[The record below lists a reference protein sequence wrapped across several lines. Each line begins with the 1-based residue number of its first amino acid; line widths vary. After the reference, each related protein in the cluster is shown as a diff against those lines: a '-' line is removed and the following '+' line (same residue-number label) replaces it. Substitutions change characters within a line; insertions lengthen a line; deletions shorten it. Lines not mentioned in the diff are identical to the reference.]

1 MKAGLLRTQFSY
13 QNTVVREKMKEK
25 TKESVSAVVPIMLI
39 VLLLGFTIAPL
50 SPSILVE
57 FIVGAVLVIIGMVFF
72 SLGAELSMTPMG
84 ERVGGSMLRTKKLWM
99 IIAIGFIL
107 GVIITISE
115 LDLQVLAGQV
125 AAVPNMVLILSVA
138 VGVGVFLVATR
149 VFVAGKMEKREAD
162 VMDAL
167 DLIIPE
173 IGSGVKNA
181 IARYVDN
188 FSPSLQQ
195 DFKIFLSNIQDRG
208 MSFEDAMF
216 ILADSLGNI
225 FKDFAQKAV
234 FYEALG
240 EEDMRGIFDDIVETN
255 RQRRELRYNN
265 NLEFGVLRL
274 SFIISA
280 GITIG
285 YFIFLMATDWF
296 SRYFFLTTTW
306 GNILL
311 VAIVLTIFGVLSYIA
326 TIKSRAI

>member
-1 MKAGLLRTQFSY
+1 MSRIILLITIVAIVAGVYFFSFQLQKFLSSAGMSISKKIGTFSTSREYAVQRYVYLHRSSLIAKLYNWINEQLIAAGMKRVGVTPVGYMLFWGTISAITAIVIGIICNLNVFLY
-13 QNTVVREKMKEK
+13 VV
-25 TKESVSAVVPIMLI
+25 I
-39 VLLLGFTIAPL
+39 FF
-50 SPSILVE
+50 ILV
-57 FIVGAVLVIIGMVFF
+57 A
-72 SLGAELSMTPMG
+72 
-84 ERVGGSMLRTKKLWM
+84 
-99 IIAIGFIL
+99 
-107 GVIITISE
+107 
-115 LDLQVLAGQV
+115 
-125 AAVPNMVLILSVA
+125 
-138 VGVGVFLVATR
+138 VFLVATR

>member
-1 MKAGLLRTQFSY
+1 MSRIILLITIVAIVAGVYFFSFQLQKFLSSAGTSISKKIGTFSTSREYAVQRYVYLHRSSLIAKLYNWINEQLIAAGMKRVGVTPVGYMLFWGTISAITAIVIGIICNLNVFLY
-13 QNTVVREKMKEK
+13 VV
-25 TKESVSAVVPIMLI
+25 I
-39 VLLLGFTIAPL
+39 FF
-50 SPSILVE
+50 ILV
-57 FIVGAVLVIIGMVFF
+57 A
-72 SLGAELSMTPMG
+72 
-84 ERVGGSMLRTKKLWM
+84 
-99 IIAIGFIL
+99 
-107 GVIITISE
+107 
-115 LDLQVLAGQV
+115 
-125 AAVPNMVLILSVA
+125 
-138 VGVGVFLVATR
+138 VFLVATR

-173 IGSGVKNA
+173 IGSGAKNA

-274 SFIISA
+274 SFIISS

-296 SRYFFLTTTW
+296 SRYFFLTTT
-306 GNILL
+306 
-311 VAIVLTIFGVLSYIA
+311 
-326 TIKSRAI
+326 

>member
-1 MKAGLLRTQFSY
+1 MFRIILLITIVAIVAGVYFFSFQLQKFLSSAGTSISKKIGTFSTSREYAVQRYVYLHRSSLIAKLYNWINEQLIAAGMKRVGVTPVGYMLFWGTISAITAIVIGIICNLNVFLY
-13 QNTVVREKMKEK
+13 VV
-25 TKESVSAVVPIMLI
+25 I
-39 VLLLGFTIAPL
+39 FF
-50 SPSILVE
+50 ILV
-57 FIVGAVLVIIGMVFF
+57 A
-72 SLGAELSMTPMG
+72 
-84 ERVGGSMLRTKKLWM
+84 
-99 IIAIGFIL
+99 
-107 GVIITISE
+107 
-115 LDLQVLAGQV
+115 
-125 AAVPNMVLILSVA
+125 
-138 VGVGVFLVATR
+138 VFLVATR

-274 SFIISA
+274 SFIISS

>member
-1 MKAGLLRTQFSY
+1 MSRIILLITIVAIVAGVYFFSFQLQKFLSSAGTSISKKIGTFSTSREYAVQRYVYLHRSSLIAKLYNWINEQLIAAGMKRVGVTPVGYMLFWGTISAITAIVIGIICNLNVFLY
-13 QNTVVREKMKEK
+13 VV
-25 TKESVSAVVPIMLI
+25 I
-39 VLLLGFTIAPL
+39 FF
-50 SPSILVE
+50 ILV
-57 FIVGAVLVIIGMVFF
+57 A
-72 SLGAELSMTPMG
+72 
-84 ERVGGSMLRTKKLWM
+84 
-99 IIAIGFIL
+99 
-107 GVIITISE
+107 
-115 LDLQVLAGQV
+115 
-125 AAVPNMVLILSVA
+125 
-138 VGVGVFLVATR
+138 VFLVATR

-296 SRYFFLTTTW
+296 SRYFFLTTTC

>member
-1 MKAGLLRTQFSY
+1 MSRIILLITIVAIVAGVYFFSFQLQKFLSSAGTSISKKIGTFSTSREYAVQRYVYLHRSSLIAKLYNWINEQLIAAGMKRVGVTPVGYMLFWGTISAITAIVIGIICNLNVFLY
-13 QNTVVREKMKEK
+13 VV
-25 TKESVSAVVPIMLI
+25 I
-39 VLLLGFTIAPL
+39 FF
-50 SPSILVE
+50 ILV
-57 FIVGAVLVIIGMVFF
+57 A
-72 SLGAELSMTPMG
+72 
-84 ERVGGSMLRTKKLWM
+84 
-99 IIAIGFIL
+99 
-107 GVIITISE
+107 
-115 LDLQVLAGQV
+115 
-125 AAVPNMVLILSVA
+125 
-138 VGVGVFLVATR
+138 VFLVATR

-274 SFIISA
+274 SFVISS

>member
-1 MKAGLLRTQFSY
+1 MSRIILLITIVAIVAGVYFFSFQLQKFLSSAGTSISKKIGTFSTSREYAVQRYVYLHRSSLIAKLYNWINEQLIAAGMKRVGVTPVGYMLFWGTISAITAIVIGIICNLNVFLY
-13 QNTVVREKMKEK
+13 VV
-25 TKESVSAVVPIMLI
+25 I
-39 VLLLGFTIAPL
+39 FF
-50 SPSILVE
+50 ILV
-57 FIVGAVLVIIGMVFF
+57 A
-72 SLGAELSMTPMG
+72 
-84 ERVGGSMLRTKKLWM
+84 
-99 IIAIGFIL
+99 
-107 GVIITISE
+107 
-115 LDLQVLAGQV
+115 
-125 AAVPNMVLILSVA
+125 
-138 VGVGVFLVATR
+138 VFLVATR

-240 EEDMRGIFDDIVETN
+240 EEDMRGIFDDIVETS

>member
-1 MKAGLLRTQFSY
+1 MSR
-13 QNTVVREKMKEK
+13 V
-25 TKESVSAVVPIMLI
+25 
-39 VLLLGFTIAPL
+39 
-50 SPSILVE
+50 IL
-57 FIVGAVLVIIGMVFF
+57 
-72 SLGAELSMTPMG
+72 
-84 ERVGGSMLRTKKLWM
+84 
-99 IIAIGFIL
+99 
-107 GVIITISE
+107 IITIVAIVAGVYFFSFQ
-115 LDLQVLAGQV
+115 LQKFLSSAGTSISKKIGTFSTSREYAVQRYV
-125 AAVPNMVLILSVA
+125 YLHRGSIIAKLYNWINEQLIAAGMKR
-138 VGVGVFLVATR
+138 VGVTPVGYMLFWGTIAAITSIVIGILCNLNVFLYVVIFFILVAVFLVATR
-149 VFVAGKMEKREAD
+149 IFVAGKMEKREAD

-265 NLEFGVLRL
+265 NLEFGVLRM
-274 SFIISA
+274 SFIISS

>member
-1 MKAGLLRTQFSY
+1 MSRIILLITIVAIVAGVYFFSFQLQKFLSSAGTSISKKIGTFSTSREYAVQRYVYLHRSSLIAKLYNWINEQLIAAGMKRVGVTPVGYMLFWGTISAITAIVIGIICNLNVFLY
-13 QNTVVREKMKEK
+13 VV
-25 TKESVSAVVPIMLI
+25 I
-39 VLLLGFTIAPL
+39 FF
-50 SPSILVE
+50 ILV
-57 FIVGAVLVIIGMVFF
+57 A
-72 SLGAELSMTPMG
+72 
-84 ERVGGSMLRTKKLWM
+84 
-99 IIAIGFIL
+99 
-107 GVIITISE
+107 
-115 LDLQVLAGQV
+115 
-125 AAVPNMVLILSVA
+125 
-138 VGVGVFLVATR
+138 VFLVATR

-274 SFIISA
+274 SFIISS

-296 SRYFFLTTTW
+296 SRYFFLTTIW

>member
-1 MKAGLLRTQFSY
+1 MSRIILLITIVAIVAGVYFFSFQLQKFLSSAGTSISKKIGTFSTSREYAVQRYVYLHRSSLIAKLYNWINEQLIAAGMKRVGVTPVGYILFWGTISAITAIVIGIICNLNVFLY
-13 QNTVVREKMKEK
+13 VV
-25 TKESVSAVVPIMLI
+25 I
-39 VLLLGFTIAPL
+39 FF
-50 SPSILVE
+50 ILV
-57 FIVGAVLVIIGMVFF
+57 A
-72 SLGAELSMTPMG
+72 
-84 ERVGGSMLRTKKLWM
+84 
-99 IIAIGFIL
+99 
-107 GVIITISE
+107 
-115 LDLQVLAGQV
+115 
-125 AAVPNMVLILSVA
+125 
-138 VGVGVFLVATR
+138 VFLVATR

-274 SFIISA
+274 SFIISS

>member
-1 MKAGLLRTQFSY
+1 MSRIILLITIVAIVAGVYFFSFQLQKFLSSAGTSISKKIGTFSTSREYAVQRYVYLHRSSLIAKLYNWINEQLIAAGMKRVGVTPVGYMLFWGTISAITAIVIGIICNLNVFLY
-13 QNTVVREKMKEK
+13 VV
-25 TKESVSAVVPIMLI
+25 I
-39 VLLLGFTIAPL
+39 FF
-50 SPSILVE
+50 ILV
-57 FIVGAVLVIIGMVFF
+57 A
-72 SLGAELSMTPMG
+72 
-84 ERVGGSMLRTKKLWM
+84 
-99 IIAIGFIL
+99 
-107 GVIITISE
+107 
-115 LDLQVLAGQV
+115 
-125 AAVPNMVLILSVA
+125 
-138 VGVGVFLVATR
+138 VFLVATR
-149 VFVAGKMEKREAD
+149 VFVADKMEKREAD

>member
-1 MKAGLLRTQFSY
+1 MSRIILLITIVAIVAGVYFFSFQLQKFLSSAGRSISKKIGTFSTSREYAVQRYVYLHRSSLIAKLYNWINEQLIAAGMKRVGVTPVGYMLFWGTISAITSIVIGIICNLNVFLY
-13 QNTVVREKMKEK
+13 VV
-25 TKESVSAVVPIMLI
+25 I
-39 VLLLGFTIAPL
+39 FF
-50 SPSILVE
+50 ILV
-57 FIVGAVLVIIGMVFF
+57 A
-72 SLGAELSMTPMG
+72 
-84 ERVGGSMLRTKKLWM
+84 
-99 IIAIGFIL
+99 
-107 GVIITISE
+107 
-115 LDLQVLAGQV
+115 
-125 AAVPNMVLILSVA
+125 
-138 VGVGVFLVATR
+138 VFLVATR

-274 SFIISA
+274 SFIISS

>member
-1 MKAGLLRTQFSY
+1 MSRIILLITIVAIVAGVYFFSFQLQKFLSSAGTSISKKIGTFSTSREYAVQRYVYLHRGSLIAKLYNWINEQLIAAGMKRVGVTPVGYMLFWGTISAITAIVIGILCNLNVFLY
-13 QNTVVREKMKEK
+13 VV
-25 TKESVSAVVPIMLI
+25 I
-39 VLLLGFTIAPL
+39 FF
-50 SPSILVE
+50 ILV
-57 FIVGAVLVIIGMVFF
+57 A
-72 SLGAELSMTPMG
+72 
-84 ERVGGSMLRTKKLWM
+84 
-99 IIAIGFIL
+99 
-107 GVIITISE
+107 
-115 LDLQVLAGQV
+115 
-125 AAVPNMVLILSVA
+125 
-138 VGVGVFLVATR
+138 VFLVATR
-149 VFVAGKMEKREAD
+149 VFVASKMEKREAD

-188 FSPSLQQ
+188 FAPSLQQ

-265 NLEFGVLRL
+265 NLEFGVLRM
-274 SFIISA
+274 SFIISS

>member
-1 MKAGLLRTQFSY
+1 MSRIILLITIVAIVAGVYFFSFQLQKFLSSAGTSISKKIGTFSTSREYAVQRYVYLHRSSLIAKLYNWINEQLIAAGMKRVGVTPVGYMLFWGTISAITAIVIGIICNLNVFLY
-13 QNTVVREKMKEK
+13 VV
-25 TKESVSAVVPIMLI
+25 I
-39 VLLLGFTIAPL
+39 FF
-50 SPSILVE
+50 ILV
-57 FIVGAVLVIIGMVFF
+57 A
-72 SLGAELSMTPMG
+72 
-84 ERVGGSMLRTKKLWM
+84 
-99 IIAIGFIL
+99 
-107 GVIITISE
+107 
-115 LDLQVLAGQV
+115 
-125 AAVPNMVLILSVA
+125 
-138 VGVGVFLVATR
+138 VFLVATR

-274 SFIISA
+274 SFIISS
-280 GITIG
+280 GVTIG

-296 SRYFFLTTTW
+296 SRYFFLTTTL

>member
-1 MKAGLLRTQFSY
+1 MSRIILLITIVAIVAGVYFFSFQLQKFLSSAGTSISKKIGTFSTSREYAVQRYVYLHRSSLIAKLYNWINEQLIAAGMKRVGVTPVGYMLFWGTISAITAIVIGIICNLNVFLY
-13 QNTVVREKMKEK
+13 VV
-25 TKESVSAVVPIMLI
+25 I
-39 VLLLGFTIAPL
+39 FF
-50 SPSILVE
+50 ILV
-57 FIVGAVLVIIGMVFF
+57 A
-72 SLGAELSMTPMG
+72 
-84 ERVGGSMLRTKKLWM
+84 
-99 IIAIGFIL
+99 
-107 GVIITISE
+107 
-115 LDLQVLAGQV
+115 
-125 AAVPNMVLILSVA
+125 
-138 VGVGVFLVATR
+138 VFLMATR

>member
-1 MKAGLLRTQFSY
+1 MSRIILLITIVAIVAGVYFFSFQLQKFLSSAGTSISKKIGTFSTSREYAVQRYVYLHRSSLIAKLYNWINEQLIAAGMKRVGVTPVGYMLFWGTISAITAIVIGVICNLNVFLY
-13 QNTVVREKMKEK
+13 VV
-25 TKESVSAVVPIMLI
+25 I
-39 VLLLGFTIAPL
+39 FF
-50 SPSILVE
+50 ILV
-57 FIVGAVLVIIGMVFF
+57 A
-72 SLGAELSMTPMG
+72 
-84 ERVGGSMLRTKKLWM
+84 
-99 IIAIGFIL
+99 
-107 GVIITISE
+107 
-115 LDLQVLAGQV
+115 
-125 AAVPNMVLILSVA
+125 
-138 VGVGVFLVATR
+138 VFLVATR

-296 SRYFFLTTTW
+296 SRYFFLTTIW

-326 TIKSRAI
+326 TIKSKAI

>member
-1 MKAGLLRTQFSY
+1 MSRIILLITIVAIVAGVYFFSFQLQKFLSSAGTSISKKIGTFSTSREYAVQRYVYLHRSSLIAKLYNWINEQLIAAGMKRVGVTPVGYMLFWGTISAITAIVIGIICNLNVFLY
-13 QNTVVREKMKEK
+13 VV
-25 TKESVSAVVPIMLI
+25 I
-39 VLLLGFTIAPL
+39 FF
-50 SPSILVE
+50 ILV
-57 FIVGAVLVIIGMVFF
+57 A
-72 SLGAELSMTPMG
+72 
-84 ERVGGSMLRTKKLWM
+84 
-99 IIAIGFIL
+99 
-107 GVIITISE
+107 
-115 LDLQVLAGQV
+115 
-125 AAVPNMVLILSVA
+125 
-138 VGVGVFLVATR
+138 VFLVATR

-280 GITIG
+280 GVTIG

>member
-1 MKAGLLRTQFSY
+1 MSRIILLITIVAIVAGVYFFSFQLQKFLSSAGTSISKKIGTFSTSREYAVQRYVYLHRSSLIAKLYNWINEQLIAAGMKRVGVTPVGYMLFWGTISAITAIVIGIICNLNVFLY
-13 QNTVVREKMKEK
+13 VV
-25 TKESVSAVVPIMLI
+25 I
-39 VLLLGFTIAPL
+39 FF
-50 SPSILVE
+50 ILV
-57 FIVGAVLVIIGMVFF
+57 A
-72 SLGAELSMTPMG
+72 
-84 ERVGGSMLRTKKLWM
+84 
-99 IIAIGFIL
+99 
-107 GVIITISE
+107 
-115 LDLQVLAGQV
+115 
-125 AAVPNMVLILSVA
+125 
-138 VGVGVFLVATR
+138 VFLVDTR

-274 SFIISA
+274 SFIISS

>member
-1 MKAGLLRTQFSY
+1 MSRIILLITIVAIVAGVYFFSFQLQKFLSSAGTSISKKIGTFSTSREYAVQRYVYLHRSSLIAKLYNWINEQLIAAGMKRVGVTPVGYMLFWGTISAITAIVIGIICNLNVFLY
-13 QNTVVREKMKEK
+13 VV
-25 TKESVSAVVPIMLI
+25 I
-39 VLLLGFTIAPL
+39 FF
-50 SPSILVE
+50 ILV
-57 FIVGAVLVIIGMVFF
+57 A
-72 SLGAELSMTPMG
+72 
-84 ERVGGSMLRTKKLWM
+84 
-99 IIAIGFIL
+99 
-107 GVIITISE
+107 
-115 LDLQVLAGQV
+115 
-125 AAVPNMVLILSVA
+125 
-138 VGVGVFLVATR
+138 VFLVATR

-188 FSPSLQQ
+188 FSSSLQQ

-274 SFIISA
+274 SFIISS

>member
-1 MKAGLLRTQFSY
+1 MSRIILLITIVAIVAGVYFFSFQLQKFLSSAGRSISKKIGTFSTSQEYAVQRYVYLHRSSLIAKLYNWINEQLIAAGMKRVGVTPVGYMLFWGTISAITAIVIGIICNLNVFLY
-13 QNTVVREKMKEK
+13 VV
-25 TKESVSAVVPIMLI
+25 I
-39 VLLLGFTIAPL
+39 FF
-50 SPSILVE
+50 ILV
-57 FIVGAVLVIIGMVFF
+57 A
-72 SLGAELSMTPMG
+72 
-84 ERVGGSMLRTKKLWM
+84 
-99 IIAIGFIL
+99 
-107 GVIITISE
+107 
-115 LDLQVLAGQV
+115 
-125 AAVPNMVLILSVA
+125 
-138 VGVGVFLVATR
+138 VFLVATR
-149 VFVAGKMEKREAD
+149 IFVAGKMEKREAD

-274 SFIISA
+274 SFIISS

>member
-1 MKAGLLRTQFSY
+1 MSRIILLITIVAIVAGVYFFSFQLQKFLSSAGTSISKKIGTFSTSREYAVQRYVYLHRSSLIAKLYNWINEQLIAAGMKRVGVTPVGYMLFWGTISAITAIVIGIICNLNVFLY
-13 QNTVVREKMKEK
+13 VV
-25 TKESVSAVVPIMLI
+25 I
-39 VLLLGFTIAPL
+39 FF
-50 SPSILVE
+50 ILV
-57 FIVGAVLVIIGMVFF
+57 A
-72 SLGAELSMTPMG
+72 
-84 ERVGGSMLRTKKLWM
+84 
-99 IIAIGFIL
+99 
-107 GVIITISE
+107 
-115 LDLQVLAGQV
+115 
-125 AAVPNMVLILSVA
+125 
-138 VGVGVFLVATR
+138 VFLVATR

-225 FKDFAQKAV
+225 FKDFSQKAV

-274 SFIISA
+274 SFIISS

>member
-1 MKAGLLRTQFSY
+1 MSRIILLITIVAIVAGVYFFSFQLQKFLSSAGTSISKKIGTFSTSREYAVQRYVYLHRSSLIAKLYNWINEQLIAAGMKRVGVTPVGYMLFWGTISAITAIVIGIICNLNVFLY
-13 QNTVVREKMKEK
+13 VV
-25 TKESVSAVVPIMLI
+25 I
-39 VLLLGFTIAPL
+39 FF
-50 SPSILVE
+50 ILV
-57 FIVGAVLVIIGMVFF
+57 A
-72 SLGAELSMTPMG
+72 
-84 ERVGGSMLRTKKLWM
+84 
-99 IIAIGFIL
+99 
-107 GVIITISE
+107 
-115 LDLQVLAGQV
+115 
-125 AAVPNMVLILSVA
+125 
-138 VGVGVFLVATR
+138 VFLVATR
-149 VFVAGKMEKREAD
+149 VFVAGKMEKRESD

>member
-1 MKAGLLRTQFSY
+1 MSR
-13 QNTVVREKMKEK
+13 V
-25 TKESVSAVVPIMLI
+25 
-39 VLLLGFTIAPL
+39 
-50 SPSILVE
+50 IL
-57 FIVGAVLVIIGMVFF
+57 
-72 SLGAELSMTPMG
+72 
-84 ERVGGSMLRTKKLWM
+84 
-99 IIAIGFIL
+99 
-107 GVIITISE
+107 IITIVAIVAGVYFFSFQ
-115 LDLQVLAGQV
+115 LQKFLSSAGTSISKKIGTFSTSREYAVQRYV
-125 AAVPNMVLILSVA
+125 YLHRGSIIAKLYNWINEQLIAAGMKR
-138 VGVGVFLVATR
+138 VGVTPVGYMLFWGTIAAITSIVIGILCNLNVFLYVVIFFILVAVFLVATR

-265 NLEFGVLRL
+265 NLEFGVLRM
-274 SFIISA
+274 SFIISS
-280 GITIG
+280 GVTIG

>member
-1 MKAGLLRTQFSY
+1 MSRIILLITIVAIVAGVYFFSFQLQKFLSSAGTSISKKIGTFSTSREYAVQRYVYLHRSSLIAKLYNWINEQLIAAGMKRVGVTPVGYMLFWGTISAITAIVIGIICNLNVFLY
-13 QNTVVREKMKEK
+13 VV
-25 TKESVSAVVPIMLI
+25 I
-39 VLLLGFTIAPL
+39 FF
-50 SPSILVE
+50 ILV
-57 FIVGAVLVIIGMVFF
+57 A
-72 SLGAELSMTPMG
+72 
-84 ERVGGSMLRTKKLWM
+84 
-99 IIAIGFIL
+99 
-107 GVIITISE
+107 
-115 LDLQVLAGQV
+115 
-125 AAVPNMVLILSVA
+125 
-138 VGVGVFLVATR
+138 VFLVATR

-162 VMDAL
+162 VIDAL

-274 SFIISA
+274 SFIISS

>member
-1 MKAGLLRTQFSY
+1 MSRIILLITIVAIVAGVYFFSFQLQKFLSSAGTSISKKIGTFSTSREYAVQRYVYLHRSSLIAKLYNWINEQLIAAGMKRVGVTPVGYMLFWGTISAITAIVIGIICNLNVFLY
-13 QNTVVREKMKEK
+13 VV
-25 TKESVSAVVPIMLI
+25 I
-39 VLLLGFTIAPL
+39 FF
-50 SPSILVE
+50 ILV
-57 FIVGAVLVIIGMVFF
+57 A
-72 SLGAELSMTPMG
+72 
-84 ERVGGSMLRTKKLWM
+84 
-99 IIAIGFIL
+99 
-107 GVIITISE
+107 
-115 LDLQVLAGQV
+115 
-125 AAVPNMVLILSVA
+125 
-138 VGVGVFLVATR
+138 VFLVATR

-234 FYEALG
+234 FYEELG

>member
-1 MKAGLLRTQFSY
+1 MSRIILLITIVAIVAGVYFFSFQLQKFLSSAGTSISKKIGTFSTSREYAVQRYVYLHRSSLIAKLYNWINEKLIEAGMKRVGVTPVGYMLFWGTISAITAIVIGIICNLNVFLY
-13 QNTVVREKMKEK
+13 VV
-25 TKESVSAVVPIMLI
+25 I
-39 VLLLGFTIAPL
+39 FF
-50 SPSILVE
+50 ILV
-57 FIVGAVLVIIGMVFF
+57 A
-72 SLGAELSMTPMG
+72 
-84 ERVGGSMLRTKKLWM
+84 
-99 IIAIGFIL
+99 
-107 GVIITISE
+107 
-115 LDLQVLAGQV
+115 
-125 AAVPNMVLILSVA
+125 
-138 VGVGVFLVATR
+138 VFLVATR

-216 ILADSLGNI
+216 ILADCLGNI
-225 FKDFAQKAV
+225 FKDFAQKAG

-306 GNILL
+306 ANILL

>member
-1 MKAGLLRTQFSY
+1 MSRIILLITIVAIVAGVY
-13 QNTVVREKMKEK
+13 
-25 TKESVSAVVPIMLI
+25 
-39 VLLLGFTIAPL
+39 
-50 SPSILVE
+50 
-57 FIVGAVLVIIGMVFF
+57 FF
-72 SLGAELSMTPMG
+72 SFQLQKFLSSAGTSISKKIGIFSTSREYAVQRYVYLHRSSLIAKLYNWINEQLIAAGMK
-84 ERVGGSMLRTKKLWM
+84 RVGVTPVGYMLFW
-99 IIAIGFIL
+99 G
-107 GVIITISE
+107 TISAITAIVIGIICN
-115 LDLQVLAGQV
+115 LNVFLYVVIFFIFV
-125 AAVPNMVLILSVA
+125 A
-138 VGVGVFLVATR
+138 VFLVATR

-274 SFIISA
+274 SFIISS

>member
-1 MKAGLLRTQFSY
+1 MSR
-13 QNTVVREKMKEK
+13 V
-25 TKESVSAVVPIMLI
+25 
-39 VLLLGFTIAPL
+39 
-50 SPSILVE
+50 IL
-57 FIVGAVLVIIGMVFF
+57 
-72 SLGAELSMTPMG
+72 
-84 ERVGGSMLRTKKLWM
+84 
-99 IIAIGFIL
+99 
-107 GVIITISE
+107 IITIVAIVAGVYFFSFQ
-115 LDLQVLAGQV
+115 LQKFLSSAGTSISKKIGTFSTSREYAVQRYV
-125 AAVPNMVLILSVA
+125 YLHRGSIIAKLYNWINEQLIAAGMKR
-138 VGVGVFLVATR
+138 VGVTPVGYMLFWGTIAAITSIVIGILCNLNVFLYVVIFFILVAVFLVATR

-265 NLEFGVLRL
+265 NLEFGVLRM
-274 SFIISA
+274 SFIISS

>member
-1 MKAGLLRTQFSY
+1 MSRIILLITI
-13 QNTVVREKMKEK
+13 V
-25 TKESVSAVVPIMLI
+25 AVVAGVYFFSFQLQKFLSSAGTSISKKIGTFSTSREYAVQRYVYLHRSSLIAKLYNWINEQLIAAGMKRVGVTPVGYMLFWGTISAITAI
-39 VLLLGFTIAPL
+39 VIGIICNLNVFLYVVIFF
-50 SPSILVE
+50 ILV
-57 FIVGAVLVIIGMVFF
+57 A
-72 SLGAELSMTPMG
+72 
-84 ERVGGSMLRTKKLWM
+84 
-99 IIAIGFIL
+99 
-107 GVIITISE
+107 
-115 LDLQVLAGQV
+115 
-125 AAVPNMVLILSVA
+125 
-138 VGVGVFLVATR
+138 VFLVATR

-274 SFIISA
+274 SFIISS
-280 GITIG
+280 GVTIG

>member
-1 MKAGLLRTQFSY
+1 MSRIILLITIVAIVAGVYFFSFQLQKFLSSAGTSISKKIGTFSTSREYAVQRYVYLHRSSLIAKLYNWINEQLIAAGMKRVGVTPVGYMLFWGTISAITAIVIGIICNLNVFLY
-13 QNTVVREKMKEK
+13 VV
-25 TKESVSAVVPIMLI
+25 I
-39 VLLLGFTIAPL
+39 FF
-50 SPSILVE
+50 ILV
-57 FIVGAVLVIIGMVFF
+57 A
-72 SLGAELSMTPMG
+72 
-84 ERVGGSMLRTKKLWM
+84 
-99 IIAIGFIL
+99 
-107 GVIITISE
+107 
-115 LDLQVLAGQV
+115 
-125 AAVPNMVLILSVA
+125 
-138 VGVGVFLVATR
+138 VFLVATR

-274 SFIISA
+274 SFIISS
-280 GITIG
+280 GVTIG

-296 SRYFFLTTTW
+296 SRYFFLTTTC

>member
-1 MKAGLLRTQFSY
+1 MSRIILLITIVAIVAGVYFFSFQLQKFLSSAGTSISKKIGTFSTSREYAVQRYVYLHRSSLIAKLYNWINEQLIAAGMKRVGVTPVGYMLFWGTISAITAIVIGIVCNLNVFLY
-13 QNTVVREKMKEK
+13 VV
-25 TKESVSAVVPIMLI
+25 I
-39 VLLLGFTIAPL
+39 FF
-50 SPSILVE
+50 ILV
-57 FIVGAVLVIIGMVFF
+57 A
-72 SLGAELSMTPMG
+72 
-84 ERVGGSMLRTKKLWM
+84 
-99 IIAIGFIL
+99 
-107 GVIITISE
+107 
-115 LDLQVLAGQV
+115 
-125 AAVPNMVLILSVA
+125 
-138 VGVGVFLVATR
+138 VFLVATR

-274 SFIISA
+274 SFIISS

>member
-1 MKAGLLRTQFSY
+1 MSRIILLITIVAIVAGVYFFSFQLQKFLSSAGTSISKKIGTFSTSREYAVQRYVYLHRSSLIAKLYNWINEQLIAAGMKRVGVTPVGYMLFWGTISAITAIVIGIICNLNVFLY
-13 QNTVVREKMKEK
+13 VV
-25 TKESVSAVVPIMLI
+25 I
-39 VLLLGFTIAPL
+39 FF
-50 SPSILVE
+50 ILV
-57 FIVGAVLVIIGMVFF
+57 
-72 SLGAELSMTPMG
+72 
-84 ERVGGSMLRTKKLWM
+84 
-99 IIAIGFIL
+99 
-107 GVIITISE
+107 
-115 LDLQVLAGQV
+115 D
-125 AAVPNMVLILSVA
+125 
-138 VGVGVFLVATR
+138 VFLVATR

-274 SFIISA
+274 SFVISS

>member
-1 MKAGLLRTQFSY
+1 MSRIILLITIVAIVAGVYFFSFQLQKFLSSAGMSISKKIGTFSTSREYAVQRYVYLHRSSLIAKLYNWINEQLIAAGMKRVGVTPVGYMLFWGTISAITAIVIGIICNLNVFLY
-13 QNTVVREKMKEK
+13 VV
-25 TKESVSAVVPIMLI
+25 I
-39 VLLLGFTIAPL
+39 FF
-50 SPSILVE
+50 ILV
-57 FIVGAVLVIIGMVFF
+57 A
-72 SLGAELSMTPMG
+72 
-84 ERVGGSMLRTKKLWM
+84 
-99 IIAIGFIL
+99 
-107 GVIITISE
+107 
-115 LDLQVLAGQV
+115 
-125 AAVPNMVLILSVA
+125 
-138 VGVGVFLVATR
+138 VFLVATR

-188 FSPSLQQ
+188 FSQSLQQ

>member
-1 MKAGLLRTQFSY
+1 MSRIILLITIVAIVAGVYFFSFQLQKFLSSAGTSISKKIGTFSTSREYAVQRYVYLHRSSLIAKLYNWINEQLIAAGMKRVGVTPVGYMLFWGTISAITAIVIGIICNLNVFLY
-13 QNTVVREKMKEK
+13 VV
-25 TKESVSAVVPIMLI
+25 I
-39 VLLLGFTIAPL
+39 FF
-50 SPSILVE
+50 ILV
-57 FIVGAVLVIIGMVFF
+57 A
-72 SLGAELSMTPMG
+72 
-84 ERVGGSMLRTKKLWM
+84 
-99 IIAIGFIL
+99 
-107 GVIITISE
+107 
-115 LDLQVLAGQV
+115 
-125 AAVPNMVLILSVA
+125 
-138 VGVGVFLVATR
+138 VFLVATR

-240 EEDMRGIFDDIVETN
+240 EEDMMGIFDDIVETN

>member
-1 MKAGLLRTQFSY
+1 MSRIILLITIVAIVAGVYFFSFQLQKFLSSAGTSISKKIGTFSTSREYAVQRYVYLHRSSLIAKLYNWINEQLIAAGMKRVGVTPVGYMLFWGTISAITAIVIGIICNLNVFLY
-13 QNTVVREKMKEK
+13 VV
-25 TKESVSAVVPIMLI
+25 I
-39 VLLLGFTIAPL
+39 FF
-50 SPSILVE
+50 ILV
-57 FIVGAVLVIIGMVFF
+57 A
-72 SLGAELSMTPMG
+72 
-84 ERVGGSMLRTKKLWM
+84 
-99 IIAIGFIL
+99 
-107 GVIITISE
+107 
-115 LDLQVLAGQV
+115 
-125 AAVPNMVLILSVA
+125 
-138 VGVGVFLVATR
+138 VFLVATR

-181 IARYVDN
+181 IDRYVDN

-216 ILADSLGNI
+216 ILSDSLGNI

-274 SFIISA
+274 SFIISS
-280 GITIG
+280 GVTIG

>member
-1 MKAGLLRTQFSY
+1 MSRIILLITIVAIVAGVYFFSFQLQKFLSSAGTSISKKIGTFSTSREYAVQRYVYLHRSSLIAKLYNWINEQLIAAGMKRVGVTPVGYMLFWGTISAITAIVIGIICNLNVFLY
-13 QNTVVREKMKEK
+13 VV
-25 TKESVSAVVPIMLI
+25 I
-39 VLLLGFTIAPL
+39 FF
-50 SPSILVE
+50 ILV
-57 FIVGAVLVIIGMVFF
+57 A
-72 SLGAELSMTPMG
+72 
-84 ERVGGSMLRTKKLWM
+84 
-99 IIAIGFIL
+99 
-107 GVIITISE
+107 
-115 LDLQVLAGQV
+115 
-125 AAVPNMVLILSVA
+125 
-138 VGVGVFLVATR
+138 VFLVATR

-296 SRYFFLTTTW
+296 SRYFFLTTTL

>member
-1 MKAGLLRTQFSY
+1 MSRIILLITIVAIVAGVYFFSFQLQKFLSSAGTSISKKIGTFSTSREYAVQRYVYLHRGSIIAKLYNWINEQLIAAGMKRVGVTPVGY
-13 QNTVVREKMKEK
+13 
-25 TKESVSAVVPIMLI
+25 MLFW
-39 VLLLGFTIAPL
+39 GTIAAITSIVIGIL
-50 SPSILVE
+50 CNLNVFLYVVIFFILV
-57 FIVGAVLVIIGMVFF
+57 A
-72 SLGAELSMTPMG
+72 
-84 ERVGGSMLRTKKLWM
+84 
-99 IIAIGFIL
+99 
-107 GVIITISE
+107 
-115 LDLQVLAGQV
+115 
-125 AAVPNMVLILSVA
+125 
-138 VGVGVFLVATR
+138 VFLVATR

-265 NLEFGVLRL
+265 NLEFGVLRM
-274 SFIISA
+274 SFIISS

-285 YFIFLMATDWF
+285 YFIFLMSTDWF

>member
-1 MKAGLLRTQFSY
+1 MSRIILLITIVAIVAGVYFFSFQLQKFLSSAGTSISKKIGTFSTSREYAVQRYVYLHRGSIIAKLYNWINEQLIAAGMKRVGVTPVGY
-13 QNTVVREKMKEK
+13 
-25 TKESVSAVVPIMLI
+25 MLFW
-39 VLLLGFTIAPL
+39 GTIAAITSIVIGIL
-50 SPSILVE
+50 CNLNVFLYVVIFFILV
-57 FIVGAVLVIIGMVFF
+57 A
-72 SLGAELSMTPMG
+72 
-84 ERVGGSMLRTKKLWM
+84 
-99 IIAIGFIL
+99 
-107 GVIITISE
+107 
-115 LDLQVLAGQV
+115 
-125 AAVPNMVLILSVA
+125 
-138 VGVGVFLVATR
+138 VFLVATR

-265 NLEFGVLRL
+265 NLEFGVLRM
-274 SFIISA
+274 SFIISS

>member
-1 MKAGLLRTQFSY
+1 MSRIILLITIVAIVAGVYFFSFQLQKFLSSAGTSISKKIGTFSTSREYAVQRYVYLHRSSLIAKLYNWINEQLIAAGMKRVGVTPVGYMLFWGTISAITAIVIGIICNLNVFLY
-13 QNTVVREKMKEK
+13 VV
-25 TKESVSAVVPIMLI
+25 I
-39 VLLLGFTIAPL
+39 FF
-50 SPSILVE
+50 ILV
-57 FIVGAVLVIIGMVFF
+57 A
-72 SLGAELSMTPMG
+72 
-84 ERVGGSMLRTKKLWM
+84 
-99 IIAIGFIL
+99 
-107 GVIITISE
+107 
-115 LDLQVLAGQV
+115 
-125 AAVPNMVLILSVA
+125 
-138 VGVGVFLVATR
+138 VFLVATR

-240 EEDMRGIFDDIVETN
+240 EEDMRGIFDDIVEMN